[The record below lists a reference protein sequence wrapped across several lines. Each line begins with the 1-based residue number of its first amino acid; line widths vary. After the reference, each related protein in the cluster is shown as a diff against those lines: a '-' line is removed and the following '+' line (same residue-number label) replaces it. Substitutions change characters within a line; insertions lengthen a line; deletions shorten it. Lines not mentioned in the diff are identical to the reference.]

1 MAEFKGGLKEAAKL
15 LQGLTGKQ
23 RERVL
28 NEIRSQDPVMAERI
42 QREMVQFEDLKFL
55 SVKMLQDLLK
65 EISLKTLG
73 RALRIGSPELRGSIL
88 SRVSVS
94 MKREIEEILK
104 GPPLSVDLVEEARA
118 QIMAVVLKK
127 VEKGELVFLNEDD
140 KLV

>member
-28 NEIRSQDPVMAERI
+28 SEIRAQDPVMAERI
-42 QREMVQFEDLKFL
+42 QREMVQFEDLKYL

-73 RALRIGSPELRGSIL
+73 KALRIGSPELRDSIL
-88 SRVSVS
+88 NRVSAS

-104 GPPLSVDLVEEARA
+104 GPPMPVDLVEEART
-118 QIMAVVLKK
+118 QIMAIVLKK

-140 KLV
+140 ELV